1 MAEKYPLFFSLSAF
15 LAPRFA
21 CGMGFFDRFSSK
33 KPEPA
38 RNGSAPAPTP
48 APIPAAPS
56 TPAPA
61 PQASAAP
68 AVANVTARLAEARA
82 KLDLKDLPGAMAIYE
97 EVLNGSSG
105 DRADV
110 LVAIS
115 GDLGS
120 RGHIP
125 QIVELIAPRYDAD
138 RHGPATGVNLIQA
151 YLALRNAEAAQHVL
165 DILFALNRPELEQ
178 RLFGFSNAI
187 AEIINSGDGP
197 ITNPQ
202 IAPDA
207 PNIPKIGLITI
218 SKPIWSYGLEPLAA
232 QILPN
237 KGSKLRRIAF
247 AQLALPGYSEK
258 TAAQLAKNPDDELPR
273 LSRALPLWFAETFY
287 FSPHYQPWAAIGLMT
302 MPEGGNH
309 HVVFG
314 TEWTTENL
322 RQLVETTEGGL
333 DYIVSG
339 ALRVVAGDYELMLRV
354 WEVKNYRERKTFSAR
369 WTPATAETTL
379 TLLHEQVRAFM
390 EWTPGAAAVP
400 YVVPT
405 QPRVWLE
412 TLATSLTLFLG
423 EKNVM
428 PLPADAAA
436 VGKEVQAVAQRA
448 ATGEAASLAWLS
460 ARYRAGKLGVPAPSG
475 VALASSAIVAQADR
489 IA

>member
-1 MAEKYPLFFSLSAF
+1 
-15 LAPRFA
+15 
-21 CGMGFFDRFSSK
+21 MGFFDRFSSK

-38 RNGSAPAPTP
+38 RNGSAPAPAPAPVPAAPVAPTP
-48 APIPAAPS
+48 AP
-56 TPAPA
+56 
-61 PQASAAP
+61 QAP
-68 AVANVTARLAEARA
+68 AVANVSVRLAEARA

-97 EVLNGSSG
+97 EILGSSSG

-151 YLALRNAEAAQHVL
+151 YLALRNADAAQHVL

-187 AEIINSGDGP
+187 AEIINSGDSP

-202 IAPDA
+202 QAAPDA

-232 QILPN
+232 QILPP
-237 KGSKLRRIAF
+237 KGGKLRRIAF
-247 AQLALPGYSEK
+247 AQLALPGYDEK
-258 TAAQLAKNPDDELPR
+258 TAAALAKKPDDELPR
-273 LSRALPLWFAETFY
+273 LSRALPLWLAETFY

-333 DYIVSG
+333 DYILTG
-339 ALRVVAGDYELMLRV
+339 ALRVVAGDYELALRI
-354 WEVKNYRERKTFSAR
+354 WEVKNYRERKIFTAR
-369 WTPATAETTL
+369 WTPSTVEAAL
-379 TLLHEQVRAFM
+379 AQIHEQVRAFM

-400 YVVPT
+400 YVAPV
-405 QPRVWLE
+405 QPRAWLE
-412 TLATSLTLFLG
+412 TLATSLSLFMA

-428 PLPADAAA
+428 PLPADTAA
-436 VGKEVQAVAQRA
+436 VTKEVHAVAQRA
-448 ATGEAASLAWLS
+448 ATSDAASLAWLS
-460 ARYRAGKLGVPAPSG
+460 ARYRAGKLGVPAPEG

>member
-1 MAEKYPLFFSLSAF
+1 
-15 LAPRFA
+15 
-21 CGMGFFDRFSSK
+21 MGFFDRFSSK

-38 RNGSAPAPTP
+38 RNGSAPAP
-48 APIPAAPS
+48 APAAPVAL
-56 TPAPA
+56 TPA
-61 PQASAAP
+61 PQAPVAP
-68 AVANVTARLAEARA
+68 AVANVSVRLAEARA

-97 EVLNGSSG
+97 EILGSSSG

-202 IAPDA
+202 QAAPDA

-232 QILPN
+232 QILPA
-237 KGSKLRRIAF
+237 KGGKLRRIAF
-247 AQLALPGYSEK
+247 AQLALPGYDEK
-258 TAAQLAKNPDDELPR
+258 TAAALAKKPDDELPR
-273 LSRALPLWFAETFY
+273 LSRALPLWLAETFY

-333 DYIVSG
+333 DYILTG
-339 ALRVVAGDYELMLRV
+339 ALRVVAGDYELALRI
-354 WEVKNYRERKTFSAR
+354 WEVKNYRERKIFAVR
-369 WTPATAETTL
+369 WTPSTVEAAL
-379 TLLHEQVRAFM
+379 AQIHEQVRAFM
-390 EWTPGAAAVP
+390 EWTPGVAAVP
-400 YVVPT
+400 YVAPA
-405 QPRVWLE
+405 QPRAWLE
-412 TLATSLTLFLG
+412 TLATSLTLFMG

-428 PLPADAAA
+428 PLPADTAA
-436 VGKEVQAVAQRA
+436 VTKEVQAVAQRA
-448 ATGEAASLAWLS
+448 ATSEAASLAWLS
-460 ARYRAGKLGVPAPSG
+460 ARYRAGKLGVPAPEG

>member
-1 MAEKYPLFFSLSAF
+1 
-15 LAPRFA
+15 
-21 CGMGFFDRFSSK
+21 MGFFDRFSSK

-38 RNGSAPAPTP
+38 RNGSAPAP
-48 APIPAAPS
+48 ASAA
-56 TPAPA
+56 PAPA
-61 PQASAAP
+61 PQAPAAP
-68 AVANVTARLAEARA
+68 AVANVSARLAEARA
-82 KLDLKDLPGAMAIYE
+82 KLDLKDLPGAMAVYE
-97 EVLNGSSG
+97 EILNSTSG

-125 QIVELIAPRYDAD
+125 QIVELIAPRYDAE

-202 IAPDA
+202 QSAPDA
-207 PNIPKIGLITI
+207 PGIPKIGLITI
-218 SKPIWSYGLEPLAA
+218 SKPIWCYGLEPLAA
-232 QILPN
+232 QILPA
-237 KGSKLRRIAF
+237 KGGKLRRIAF
-247 AQLALPGYSEK
+247 AQLALPGYDEK
-258 TAAQLAKNPDDELPR
+258 TAAALAKKPDDELPR
-273 LSRALPLWFAETFY
+273 LSRAIPLWFAETFY
-287 FSPHYQPWAAIGLMT
+287 FSPHYQPWAAVGLMT

-333 DYIVSG
+333 DYIFTG
-339 ALRVVAGDYELMLRV
+339 ALRVVAGDYEIALRV
-354 WEVKNYRERKTFSAR
+354 WEVKNYRERKIFTAR
-369 WTPATAETTL
+369 WTPSTVETAL
-379 TLLHEQVRAFM
+379 AQLHEQVRAFM

-400 YVVPT
+400 YVAPA
-405 QPRVWLE
+405 QPRAWLE

-423 EKNVM
+423 EKGVM
-428 PLPADAAA
+428 PLPADTAA
-436 VGKEVQAVAQRA
+436 VAEALQAVAQRA
-448 ATGEAASLAWLS
+448 AASEAASLAWLS
-460 ARYRAGKLGVPAPSG
+460 ARYRAGKVGVAAPSG

>member
-1 MAEKYPLFFSLSAF
+1 
-15 LAPRFA
+15 
-21 CGMGFFDRFSSK
+21 MGFFDRFSSK

-38 RNGSAPAPTP
+38 RNGSAPAPAP
-48 APIPAAPS
+48 APVPAAPAA
-56 TPAPA
+56 PAPA
-61 PQASAAP
+61 PQPPAAP
-68 AVANVTARLAEARA
+68 TVANVSARLAEARA
-82 KLDLKDLPGAMAIYE
+82 RLDLKDLPGAMAIYE
-97 EVLNGSSG
+97 EVLAGSSG

-151 YLALRNAEAAQHVL
+151 YLALRNAEAAQHIL

-187 AEIINSGDGP
+187 AEIISSGEGP
-197 ITNPQ
+197 ITNPLA
-202 IAPDA
+202 APDA

-232 QILPN
+232 QLLPA
-237 KGSKLRRIAF
+237 KGGKLRRIAF
-247 AQLALPGYSEK
+247 AQLALPGYDEK
-258 TAAQLAKNPDDELPR
+258 TAAALAKRPDDELPR
-273 LSRALPLWFAETFY
+273 LSRALPLWLAETFY
-287 FSPHYQPWAAIGLMT
+287 FSPHYQPWAAVGLMT

-333 DYIVSG
+333 DYIFTG
-339 ALRVVAGDYELMLRV
+339 ALRAVAGDYELSLRV
-354 WEVKNYRERKTFSAR
+354 WEVKNYRERKIFTAR
-369 WTPATAETTL
+369 WTPSTVETAL
-379 TLLHEQVRAFM
+379 VQLHEQVRAFM
-390 EWTPGAAAVP
+390 EWSPSAAAVP
-400 YVVPT
+400 YAAPA
-405 QPRVWLE
+405 QPRAWLE

-436 VGKEVQAVAQRA
+436 VARELQAVAQRA
-448 ATGEAASLAWLS
+448 AASEAASLAWLS
-460 ARYRAGKLGVPAPSG
+460 ARYRAGKLGVPAPQG